1 MFLYLHILNNTMET
15 EPGQSAQRLP
25 SHGCPF
31 SLSAVHPIPLC
42 CCPAACSPILLGHL
56 PSHQSVLSSHT
67 VHPLPLAHPFIP
79 VARSPIPLL
88 YSPPIHCQ
96 LSYTSPISAHP
107 PHSLQL
113 SPHLLQPPHSSIPY
127 SSSSVFA
134 HRPLIHSPSP
144 QLVV

>member
-42 CCPAACSPILLGHL
+42 CCPAACSPILLGRL

-67 VHPLPLAHPFIP
+67 VHPLPLARPFIP

-107 PHSLQL
+107 PHSLPL
-113 SPHLLQPPHSSIPY
+113 PPHLLQPPHSSIPY

-144 QLVV
+144 PLIV